1 MDKVWLVW
9 KGEYSEK
16 DVVAV
21 AQTETIAKKLA
32 EIYSFGRY
40 KPKVYV
46 TEVSFASDENVKFNK
61 AFYVERNDGKTEVME
76 INSIEYVEKYYFGDF
91 DIVYDYGYD
100 YEVWVKANDQEEA
113 IAKAE
118 ALFDAMDKSK
128 GGQNEVQVQC
138 SESV

>member
-1 MDKVWLVW
+1 MVDGAMASAPRRSVTHGSITVVTNMRRDMMNKVWLVW

-21 AQTETIAKKLA
+21 AQT
-32 EIYSFGRY
+32 
-40 KPKVYV
+40 
-46 TEVSFASDENVKFNK
+46 
-61 AFYVERNDGKTEVME
+61 
-76 INSIEYVEKYYFGDF
+76 
-91 DIVYDYGYD
+91 
-100 YEVWVKANDQEEA
+100 EA

-128 GGQNEVQVQC
+128 GGQNEVQVQG